1 MDERSKETVG
11 SKRRYLMSIVVG
23 FFIFGAVSG
32 IFAYSFITRGENTA
46 PTENTKSIEYV
57 SYDEIYEMFACPCC
71 GYPINACPSSCPLAV
86 ERKNYADG
94 LIDSGISREKVIDA
108 YVKKWGINSFRNES
122 AKEEYMNYLIENA
135 PEDRPIIEVSPKE
148 IDLGNVSSSD
158 GIINTTFNIKNTGN
172 VDLVINKLETSC
184 GCTSAYL
191 TIKGVN
197 SPTFGHWMVKE
208 SYPIPEG
215 WQVSLSPGETGTLTV
230 EYNTTFHPGVTGL
243 GPATRITTIFSNDPI
258 EPDAEVRI
266 QLNQVA

>member
-1 MDERSKETVG
+1 MDERSKET
-11 SKRRYLMSIVVG
+11 SNNKKYLMSIVVG

-32 IFAYSFITRGENTA
+32 IFVYSFVTREESTALTGNTEPIEN
-46 PTENTKSIEYV
+46 V
-57 SYDEIYEMFACPCC
+57 SYAEIYEMFGCPGHGMPIDSNCC
-71 GYPINACPSSCPLAV
+71 VLAV

-94 LIDSGISREKVIDA
+94 LIDSGIGREKVIDA

-122 AKEEYMNYLIENA
+122 AREEYKNRLIENV
-135 PEDRPIIEVSPKE
+135 PEDRPTIEVSPKE
-148 IDLGNVSSSD
+148 INLGNVSR
-158 GIINTTFNIKNTGN
+158 GLYLQNTTFNIKNTGN

-191 TIKGVN
+191 TIKGVK
-197 SPTFGHWMVKE
+197 SPTFGHFMVEKL
-208 SYPIPEG
+208 YPIPEG

-230 EYNTTFHPGVTGL
+230 EYNTTFHPGPEGL
-243 GPATRITTIFSNDPI
+243 GFATRVTTILSNDPI